1 MVGSRWNEPGPQ
13 NAAINDATMVTRR
26 GQQRWKTPLQHSR
39 GWGASCQC
47 SIEPVP
53 ENWSLRARS
62 SVYACRTALGPML
75 DRGEHPLAEFGIL
88 FPKIRDNRQIVR
100 SGIQFLIHE
109 FPQKFPR
116 AETYR
121 ARRRFC
127 DPLAQSKRQ
136 GKRNGNFWAKS

>member
-1 MVGSRWNEPGPQ
+1 
-13 NAAINDATMVTRR
+13 
-26 GQQRWKTPLQHSR
+26 
-39 GWGASCQC
+39 
-47 SIEPVP
+47 
-53 ENWSLRARS
+53 
-62 SVYACRTALGPML
+62 ML

-88 FPKIRDNRQIVR
+88 FPKIRDNRHIVR

-136 GKRNGNFWAKS
+136 GKHNGNFWAKSARWARQALGALNQPALQGLPIHGAGDVRYLRRTGRQCFDAVMQPIDPNRTMWALICCSAQLLC

>member
-1 MVGSRWNEPGPQ
+1 
-13 NAAINDATMVTRR
+13 
-26 GQQRWKTPLQHSR
+26 
-39 GWGASCQC
+39 
-47 SIEPVP
+47 
-53 ENWSLRARS
+53 
-62 SVYACRTALGPML
+62 ML

-88 FPKIRDNRQIVR
+88 FPKIRDNRHIVR

-136 GKRNGNFWAKS
+136 GKCNGNFWAKWARWRGLARVKKHRAAAGAGTAGTIGDFATP

>member
-1 MVGSRWNEPGPQ
+1 
-13 NAAINDATMVTRR
+13 
-26 GQQRWKTPLQHSR
+26 
-39 GWGASCQC
+39 
-47 SIEPVP
+47 
-53 ENWSLRARS
+53 
-62 SVYACRTALGPML
+62 ML

-88 FPKIRDNRQIVR
+88 FPKIRDNRHIVR

-136 GKRNGNFWAKS
+136 GKHNGNFWAKSARWARQALGALNQPALGTQGLPIHGAGDVRYLRRTGRQCCDAVNSGYDPLRKLSVRRSS